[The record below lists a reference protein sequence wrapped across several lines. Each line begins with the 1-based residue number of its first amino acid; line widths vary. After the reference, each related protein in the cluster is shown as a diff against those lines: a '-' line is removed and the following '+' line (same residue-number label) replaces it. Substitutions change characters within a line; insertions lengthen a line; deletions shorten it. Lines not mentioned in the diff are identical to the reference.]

1 MILVKSYKILVNIL
15 QDLDKDETRFVPF
28 RKDLRGS
35 LRKYGKFLVNL
46 YKFSSTHG
54 CWELLEMAYSFN
66 PNYGERMRMFL
77 ANNTTIF
84 KMHKAA
90 E

>member
-1 MILVKSYKILVNIL
+1 MRHGSFRSVKILE
-15 QDLDKDETRFVPF
+15 DLYGKN
-28 RKDLRGS
+28 
-35 LRKYGKFLVNL
+35 GKFLANL

>member
-1 MILVKSYKILVNIL
+1 MRHGSFRSVKILE
-15 QDLDKDETRFVPF
+15 DLYGKN
-28 RKDLRGS
+28 
-35 LRKYGKFLVNL
+35 GKFLANL

-54 CWELLEMAYSFN
+54 SWELLEMAYSFN

>member
-35 LRKYGKFLVNL
+35 LRKYGKFLANL
-46 YKFSSTHG
+46 YKFSSQLFSVE
-54 CWELLEMAYSFN
+54 CKFVQIYFF
-66 PNYGERMRMFL
+66 RMVP
-77 ANNTTIF
+77 
-84 KMHKAA
+84 K
-90 E
+90 